1 MLQNITPPIV
11 TKTCKQ
17 CGLPKQMYADLATCD
32 DCIQPLL
39 KTLWG
44 EDYWKLATIGKPQ
57 PVESPEPKP
66 APRNHRKGRRTRS

>member
-1 MLQNITPPIV
+1 MAENIVPPVV

-44 EDYWKLATIGKPQ
+44 DDYWKLATIGQPQ
-57 PVESPEPKP
+57 PIPEPEPPKP
-66 APRNHRKGRRTRS
+66 RGRNRERRRSR